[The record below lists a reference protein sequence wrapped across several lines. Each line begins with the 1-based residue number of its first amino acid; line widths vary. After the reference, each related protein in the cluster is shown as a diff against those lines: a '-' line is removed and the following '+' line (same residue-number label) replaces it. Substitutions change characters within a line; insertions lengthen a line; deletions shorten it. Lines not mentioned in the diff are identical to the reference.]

1 LAAGNNLK
9 YLTMTA
15 EVQPIIIRKQNQNTS
30 LDDKRL
36 RSRVKLFGNI
46 LGKILQEHAGTKV
59 FDAVEAL
66 RKGHISL
73 RKSGDVRKRQRLEA
87 LIDSLDADSVTHVV
101 RAFSIYFSLVN
112 IAEEA
117 YQHKKRRREV
127 SKNGPLWLGSFDAT
141 LRDFYQENI
150 SAEQLQTLLDRLAYI
165 PVFTAHPTEAKRRTI
180 LEALRRIFVISE
192 DLDAARMPRI
202 HKDSLTIKLERHIR
216 ILYETNEVR
225 VTKPAVL
232 DEVKNGLYYFREC
245 LFNSVPETYR
255 YLENAIARTYGKSE
269 PSHNINVPSFMQ
281 FGSWI
286 GGDRD
291 GNPFV
296 KPETTVAA
304 VRLQSR
310 EALREYLNRISALL
324 KILTQSTHFCQPT
337 NAFLKSLQDDES
349 RFTSVFEK
357 KPERYKQEPYR
368 RKLNFM
374 SHRIQC
380 SISILD
386 NKIDGDSTTSTFPED
401 HYTNESGFLND
412 LYLIRDSLISHGD
425 RIVAEGELQDL
436 IRLAETFGFFL
447 AHLDIRQE
455 STIHT
460 QAVSE
465 VIKQLDGSDYQAL
478 TEEQRLDV
486 LADWLKQAP
495 VKVDT
500 SQFSDMSRETIQTFS
515 VMTQLREEISPKVF
529 GDYVIS
535 MTHAAS
541 HVMEVMFLA
550 WTVGLVGFKN
560 NQWFANVR
568 VSPLFETIED
578 LAHIEPVMNRL
589 LTNQTYVAL
598 LKSSGNTQEVML
610 GYSDS
615 CKDGGILASAWN
627 LYQAQQ
633 QITALTHAHG
643 VHLRMFHGRGGTIG
657 RGGGP
662 THESILSQPTGTVHG
677 EIKFTEQGEVLSYK
691 YSNTE
696 TAVYELS
703 MGITGLMKA
712 SRNLITPPAPDKT
725 EYLDIMKS
733 LAAAGENQYRTLTD
747 NNQAFLDYFY
757 EATPVGEIALMNI
770 GSRPSHRKKTDR
782 SKGSV
787 RAIGWVFGWA
797 QSRHT
802 MPAWYG
808 IGTALENWL
817 EQHPQNLGKL
827 QEMYHSWPFF
837 RALLSNSQ
845 MALFKADMDI
855 AESYLSL
862 CLDQDS
868 GREVYD
874 TINSEY
880 KRTVNKVLEVAEL
893 DELMAETP
901 ELALSLKRRNPYLD
915 PLNQIQLTLIKR
927 FRDESIDEETRNQW
941 LNPLLR
947 SINAIA
953 AGMRNTG

>member
-1 LAAGNNLK
+1 
-9 YLTMTA
+9 MTA
-15 EVQPIIIRKQNQNTS
+15 DAPTPASAPKLPN
-30 LDDKRL
+30 DKPL

-46 LGKILQEHAGTKV
+46 LGQILHEHAGKKV
-59 FDAVEAL
+59 FDAVETL
-66 RKGHISL
+66 RKGHIGL
-73 RKSGDVRKRQRLEA
+73 RKSEDVRKRQRLA
-87 LIDSLDADSVTHVV
+87 QLIESLDPDTLAHVI

-112 IAEEA
+112 IAEESF
-117 YQHKKRRREV
+117 QHKQRRREV
-127 SKNGPLWLGSFDAT
+127 SRNGPLWVGSFDHT
-141 LRDFYQENI
+141 MRSFH
-150 SAEQLQTLLDRLAYI
+150 AEGIPADKVQCLLDHLAYI

-192 DLDAARMPRI
+192 ELDAPRLSRI
-202 HKDSLTIKLERHIR
+202 ERKRILERLERHIR

-225 VTKPAVL
+225 TTRLQVL

-245 LFNSVPETYR
+245 LFQSVPETYR
-255 YLENAIARTYGKSE
+255 YLEGAIERTYGE
-269 PSHNINVPSFMQ
+269 DGETIRVPSFIR

-296 KPETTVAA
+296 TPDITVTA
-304 VRLQSR
+304 VRMQSR
-310 EALREYLNRISALL
+310 EALREYFGRIRRLQ
-324 KILTQSTHFCQPT
+324 KILTMSTEFIQPS
-337 NAFLKSLQDDES
+337 ADFLDALARDEQAMPEVFAERPQ
-349 RFTSVFEK
+349 RFAH
-357 KPERYKQEPYR
+357 EPYR
-368 RKLNFM
+368 RKLALM
-374 SHRIQC
+374 QRRIEHN
-380 SISILD
+380 LARLEHHLEEAPLPD
-386 NKIDGDSTTSTFPED
+386 PD
-401 HYTNESGFLND
+401 HGYADEQGLLAD
-412 LYLIRDSLISHGD
+412 LYLIRDSIISHGD
-425 RIVAEGELQDL
+425 AIIAHGELQDL
-436 IRLAETFGFFL
+436 IRLVETFGFFL

-460 QAVSE
+460 NTVTE
-465 VIKQLDGSDYQAL
+465 VIRQIDDSDYAAL
-478 TEEQRLDV
+478 DEAARLRKLGELMATTPPTLDP
-486 LADWLKQAP
+486 AA
-495 VKVDT
+495 
-500 SQFSDMSRETIQTFS
+500 FSERSRETLETFA
-515 VMTQLREEISPKVF
+515 VMAQMREEISPRVF
-529 GDYVIS
+529 GNYVIS

-550 WTVGLVGFKN
+550 WLAGLTG
-560 NQWFANVR
+560 QRDGRWFCHVR
-568 VSPLFETIED
+568 VSPLFETIDD

-589 LTNQTYVAL
+589 LDDPVYAAL
-598 LKSSGNTQEVML
+598 LEASGNSQEVML

-633 QITALTHAHG
+633 QITALCKARG

-662 THESILSQPTGTVHG
+662 THEAILSQPTGTVHG

-691 YSNTE
+691 YSNSE

-712 SRNLITPPAPDKT
+712 SRNLIAEPEPDNPRHL
-725 EYLDIMKS
+725 EVMKD
-733 LAAAGENQYRTLTD
+733 LASRGERTYRALTD
-747 NNQAFLDYFY
+747 ETPGFLDYFY
-757 EATPVGEIALMNI
+757 EATPVREIALMNI
-770 GSRPSHRKKTDR
+770 GSRPSHRKQGDR

-802 MPAWYG
+802 LPAWYG
-808 IGTALENWL
+808 IGSALEGWLQDAGDATALDQL
-817 EQHPQNLGKL
+817 R
-827 QEMYHSWPFF
+827 EMYDQWPFF

-845 MALFKADMDI
+845 MALFKADMRI
-855 AESYLSL
+855 AESYMSL
-862 CLDQDS
+862 CHDQ
-868 GREVYD
+868 ETAHAIFE
-874 TINSEY
+874 TIRDEY
-880 KRTVNKVLEVAEL
+880 QRTVKEVLEVARL

-901 ELALSLKRRNPYLD
+901 QLALSLKRRNPYLD
-915 PLNQIQLTLIKR
+915 PLNQIQVTLLR
-927 FRDESIDEETRNQW
+927 RYRDESLDEETRNRW